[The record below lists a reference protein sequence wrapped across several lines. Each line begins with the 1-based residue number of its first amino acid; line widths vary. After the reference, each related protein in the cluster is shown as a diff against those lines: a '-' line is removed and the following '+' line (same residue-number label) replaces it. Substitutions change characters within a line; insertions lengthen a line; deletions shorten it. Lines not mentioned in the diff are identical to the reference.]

1 MPESVNLPQFDK
13 LKTHYFP
20 SQFSGEQS
28 WLRLKNKLVALA
40 PDLVRK
46 TLKPFYRA
54 IAETIKPAYQVEH
67 LTRSVEQHTA
77 YRDKLVVMSANLWHD
92 WPRFRHLE
100 ARLDAFSEMALDRQA
115 DILLL
120 QEVAS
125 TAHLDSL
132 ERLAENLQMGYVYT
146 RANGSTRIG
155 FEEGLAIFSRY
166 PIVSPVLRRLGG
178 PAAAL
183 EHRMALG
190 AQVLTPQGRLMAFS
204 THLGLTPAQNERQLA
219 DLRNWVQAS
228 LAGRAAIVGG
238 DFNAPENTRQIRAV
252 AQDWVDAFRASKPL
266 EKAHT
271 HTLHWPWGGVLR
283 RARLDYLFLIP
294 GIPGWRVAN
303 ADHATTPQQ
312 PHSDHCAVIAHL
324 QPA

>member
-1 MPESVNLPQFDK
+1 
-13 LKTHYFP
+13 
-20 SQFSGEQS
+20 
-28 WLRLKNKLVALA
+28 LA
-40 PDLVRK
+40 PDIVRK
-46 TLKPFYRA
+46 SLKPIYRA
-54 IAETIKPAYQVEH
+54 IAETVKPPYQIEH
-67 LTRSVEQHTA
+67 LTRPVEHQTT

-92 WPRFRHLE
+92 WPRFRRLE
-100 ARLDAFSEMALDRQA
+100 ARLDAFSEMALDKQA

-125 TAHLDSL
+125 TSHLDSL

-146 RANGSTRIG
+146 RANGNTRIG

-166 PIVSPVLRRLGG
+166 PIVHPVLRRLGG
-178 PAAAL
+178 PAAGL

-204 THLGLTPAQNERQLA
+204 AHLGLTPAQNERQLA
-219 DLRNWVQAS
+219 DLKEWVHS
-228 LAGRAAIVGG
+228 SVAGRAAIVGG
-238 DFNAPENTRQIRAV
+238 DFNAPENTRQIRAI
-252 AQDWVDAFRASKPL
+252 AQDWVDTFRASKPL
-266 EKAHT
+266 DEAHT
-271 HTLHWPWGGVLR
+271 HTLHWPWGAVLR

-294 GIPGWRVAN
+294 GTPGWRVAD
-303 ADHATTPQQ
+303 ADHTTTPRQ